1 VKRDKFKID
10 RTEKGKR
17 KRTFQNVEFASE
29 MEMKF
34 YRDYLLPLKEKG
46 EINEII
52 LQPKYVLQNGFT
64 KNGKKYLPIIYVG
77 DFEVDFSDKK
87 KITYD
92 VKGLPTPEAKMKRK
106 IFEKIFPEKILIWIA
121 LSMQDGGWIEF
132 DKLQKLRAKRKKERN
147 NA

>member
-10 RTEKGKR
+10 RSDKGKR
-17 KRTFQNVEFASE
+17 KRTFQNIEFASE

-46 EINEII
+46 EIKEII
-52 LQPKYVLQNGFT
+52 LQPKYVLQNSFT
-64 KNGKKYLPIIYVG
+64 KNGRRYLPIVYVG
-77 DFEVDFSDKK
+77 DYEVVFSDEK

-92 VKGLPTPEAKMKRK
+92 VKGLPTPEAKLKRK

-121 LSMQDGGWIEF
+121 LSQQDGGWIEF
-132 DKLQKLRAKRKKERN
+132 EKLQKLRAKRKRERGN
-147 NA
+147 T